1 MVARS
6 GDHMALT
13 ASKVKSAVVG
23 RHSDSGGLILRVH
36 ESGLKQWFVRV
47 QIKGKRTEH
56 QIGKYPNLSLAE
68 ARSRAREW
76 RDKLKSGAEGNSRNT
91 PTFDVLA
98 EEVVRLLEP
107 NWKNLK
113 HPKQWRSTIATYASP
128 QIGNKPVDSIT
139 SADILAILQPIWND
153 KRETATRVKQ
163 RMSKVFDTAVVQGYR
178 ETNPVGPVDSALP
191 SDGRKVRHMPSM
203 PYQEVASFIR
213 KVKESED
220 ITPMV
225 KLALEFTIL
234 TASRSGE
241 TRKAEWGEISKD
253 LWIIPAEKMKAD
265 RQHRVTLSSRCL
277 EILEEAKTMRVSEI
291 IFPGRTLSAMS
302 DMTLQQLLRRYDGRG
317 FTIHGFRT
325 SFMNWSMENT
335 DFDRTV
341 RELCLAHSVGNQV
354 EQAYARSEL
363 IDKRRELIQ
372 QWCNY
377 LNK

>member
-1 MVARS
+1 
-6 GDHMALT
+6 MALT

-47 QIKGKRTEH
+47 QIKGKRTER

-76 RDKLKSGAEGNSRNT
+76 RDKLKSGAEGNSRHT

-377 LNK
+377 LDN

>member
-1 MVARS
+1 
-6 GDHMALT
+6 
-13 ASKVKSAVVG
+13 
-23 RHSDSGGLILRVH
+23 
-36 ESGLKQWFVRV
+36 
-47 QIKGKRTEH
+47 
-56 QIGKYPNLSLAE
+56 
-68 ARSRAREW
+68 
-76 RDKLKSGAEGNSRNT
+76 
-91 PTFDVLA
+91 
-98 EEVVRLLEP
+98 
-107 NWKNLK
+107 
-113 HPKQWRSTIATYASP
+113 
-128 QIGNKPVDSIT
+128 
-139 SADILAILQPIWND
+139 
-153 KRETATRVKQ
+153 
-163 RMSKVFDTAVVQGYR
+163 
-178 ETNPVGPVDSALP
+178 
-191 SDGRKVRHMPSM
+191 M

-241 TRKAEWGEISKD
+241 TRKAEWSEISKD

-372 QWCNY
+372 
-377 LNK
+377 

>member
-1 MVARS
+1 VVARS

-47 QIKGKRTEH
+47 QIKGKRTER

-139 SADILAILQPIWND
+139 SADILAILQPIWNH

-354 EQAYARSEL
+354 GQPNARGNWL
-363 IDKRRELIQ
+363 DRRRELFQ
-372 QWCNY
+372 HCVNN
-377 LNK
+377 LDN